1 MGLMAKGTRCVTGL
15 VCSLLG
21 WWILYKNKTPENI
34 VDSKGECGVCCINHV
49 GSGKTNQK
57 VHPVYKYNR
66 IGDINTKPG
75 LWVHL

>member
-34 VDSKGECGVCCINHV
+34 VDSKGECGVALFRSVILFIRVLLGRNIRTLVPVIN
-49 GSGKTNQK
+49 G
-57 VHPVYKYNR
+57 HP
-66 IGDINTKPG
+66 
-75 LWVHL
+75 